1 MSNKLTAF
9 NKTFFDFP
17 RYKLIAEVLDFP
29 SSFFTNIATA
39 PFFLKEV

>member
-1 MSNKLTAF
+1 MSKKFTAF

-17 RYKLIAEVLDFP
+17 RYILDFP

-39 PFFLKEV
+39 SLFLKEV